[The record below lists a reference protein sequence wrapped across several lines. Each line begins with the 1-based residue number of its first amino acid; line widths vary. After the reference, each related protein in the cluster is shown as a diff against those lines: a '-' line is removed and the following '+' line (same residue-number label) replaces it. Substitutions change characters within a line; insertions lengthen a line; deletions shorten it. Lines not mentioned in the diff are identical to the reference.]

1 MSANDTKTAT
11 EETAE
16 ATTGAGPDKGV
27 KKALNDA
34 KSQMEKVWN
43 DAFVQLN
50 ARFQEAEKD
59 VRDFVKKVESDGR
72 SRLEGLLETVGLTG
86 DSGLIAKGKGLLQGS
101 KLGEAGSKL
110 GEELREAGS
119 KLGEAGS
126 KLGEAGSKL
135 GEETLER
142 LGLVAASDFEELKAE
157 VEKLAK
163 KLETVRRKAN
173 GAPTK
178 KALEAVSARVKALE
192 EAAK

>member
-1 MSANDTKTAT
+1 MSATENKTENKTENDAN
-11 EETAE
+11 
-16 ATTGAGPDKGV
+16 DKGV
-27 KKALNDA
+27 KKALTDA
-34 KSQMEKVWN
+34 KAQVEKVWN

-59 VRDFVKKVESDGR
+59 VRDFVKKVEADGR
-72 SRLEGLLETVGLTG
+72 TRLEGLLETMGLTG
-86 DSGLIAKGKGLLQGS
+86 DTGLIAKGRGLLQGS

-110 GEELREAGS
+110 SEELREAGS

-142 LGLVAASDFEELKAE
+142 LGLVAASDFEALKAE
-157 VEKLAK
+157 VDKLAK

-178 KALEAVSARVKALE
+178 KALEALTKRVQALE

>member
-1 MSANDTKTAT
+1 MTAT
-11 EETAE
+11 NNKTDSSTE
-16 ATTGAGPDKGV
+16 TGATDKGV
-27 KKALNDA
+27 KKAINDA
-34 KSQMEKVWN
+34 KSQVEKVWN

-59 VRDFVKKVESDGR
+59 VRDFVKKVEADGR
-72 SRLEGLLETVGLTG
+72 SRLDGLLETVGLTG
-86 DSGLIAKGKGLLQGS
+86 ETGLIAKGKGLLQGS

-135 GEETLER
+135 GEETLDR

-178 KALEAVSARVKALE
+178 KALENVSARVKSLE